1 METTYKL
8 RAECKKDIDRFRKA
22 MQNHNKTLTTVSLEH
37 QTLSLGSLQMPLPDV
52 DFVFTTTLSLGEIKT
67 ILKTVT
73 DGHVMEETVNELN
86 SYTGER

>member
-1 METTYKL
+1 
-8 RAECKKDIDRFRKA
+8 
-22 MQNHNKTLTTVSLEH
+22 
-37 QTLSLGSLQMPLPDV
+37 MPLPDV

-73 DGHVMEETVNELN
+73 DGHVMEETVNEIN